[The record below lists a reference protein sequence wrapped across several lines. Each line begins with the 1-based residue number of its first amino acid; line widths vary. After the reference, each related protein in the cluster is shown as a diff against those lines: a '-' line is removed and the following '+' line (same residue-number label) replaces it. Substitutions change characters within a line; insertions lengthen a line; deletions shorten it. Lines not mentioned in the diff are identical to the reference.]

1 MQQDQI
7 RITMGKWWRIDHY
20 DHELW
25 LSSYMYHNQSKNSLV
40 YPVTIHCKPK
50 IPHVFFSWWFN
61 DNIWDNSTFNHP
73 IYLAPPFRDC
83 KSQINFSNCQWCG
96 KFWRANH
103 SEFLLRIDD
112 QNFDKCHIPIQQ
124 NWTPTHLQ
132 HTKLSCSLGL
142 FGQHIPLSYVLHHDP
157 HPHVHH
163 STIITIILNSPADA
177 SRRWGLLRVAS
188 LNCRSWGILGDLTD
202 YSIGL
207 LKGWGFWRIHQL
219 DSV

>member
-1 MQQDQI
+1 MTLFQYLFPSDLT
-7 RITMGKWWRIDHY
+7 ITFGITVRLTIPFIWRR
-20 DHELW
+20 
-25 LSSYMYHNQSKNSLV
+25 LSVVANLRYH
-40 YPVTIHCKPK
+40 
-50 IPHVFFSWWFN
+50 
-61 DNIWDNSTFNHP
+61 
-73 IYLAPPFRDC
+73 
-83 KSQINFSNCQWCG
+83 FSNCQWCG

-132 HTKLSCSLGL
+132 HAKLSFRFGL
-142 FGQHIPLSYVLHHDP
+142 FGQHIPHCLHVLYQDH

-188 LNCRSWGILGDLTD
+188 LNCRSRGILGDLTD

-207 LKGWGFWRIHQL
+207 LKGWGFWMINQL